1 MTIDYFFYAFYSIIQ
16 GITEF
21 IPISSSGHL
30 NLLELLYNKGSS
42 RNYLYET
49 TAHFSSLLALVFYLY
64 RQNHLEFNNIK
75 LNFIP
80 ITLATI
86 PAIIVGAFLILFNID
101 FFSFQIIGY
110 TSIIGGILLY
120 LSDLKIFQVIKISDK
135 KIKFLLAGFFQC
147 LAFLPGFSRSGSCII
162 AFRLMGE
169 NRKSSSVMSL
179 YLGMPII
186 LISFLSNIRDVDVIQ
201 FDFNIIII
209 FVLTFVFAYLTLKL
223 FIKYISNVGFKPFVI
238 YRLIFGLLILFL
250 LS

>member
-1 MTIDYFFYAFYSIIQ
+1 MTIDYLFYAFYSIIQ

-30 NLLELLYNKGSS
+30 NLLELLYNNSNS

-49 TAHFSSLLALVFYLY
+49 TAHFSSLLALVYYLY

-75 LNFIP
+75 LNFVP
-80 ITLATI
+80 IALATI
-86 PAIIVGAFLILFNID
+86 PAIVVGLFLKIFNLS

-120 LSDLKIFQVIKISDK
+120 LSDLKIFQVIKISNK
-135 KIKFLLAGFFQC
+135 KIKFLVAGFFQC

-169 NRKSSSVMSL
+169 DRKNSSVMSL

-186 LISFLSNIRDVDVIQ
+186 VISFLSNINDIDVFQ
-201 FDFNIIII
+201 FDFNLLII
-209 FVLTFVFAYLTLKL
+209 FILTFIFAYLTLKL
-223 FIKYISNVGFKPFVI
+223 FINYINSIGFKPFVI
-238 YRLIFGLLILFL
+238 YRIIFGLLILTL

>member
-1 MTIDYFFYAFYSIIQ
+1 MTIDYLFYFLYSIIQ

-30 NLLELLYNKGSS
+30 NLIELLYNKGNS

-64 RQNHLEFNNIK
+64 KQNHFEFNNIK

-80 ITLATI
+80 ITLATT
-86 PAIIVGAFLILFNID
+86 PAVVVGGLLILFDIN

-120 LSDLKIFQVIKISDK
+120 LSDLKIFQVIKVSNK
-135 KIKFLLAGFFQC
+135 KIKFLLAGLFQC

-169 NRKSSSVMSL
+169 NRKNSSVMSL
-179 YLGMPII
+179 YLGIPII
-186 LISFLSNIRDVDVIQ
+186 LISFLSNIRDIDVIQ
-201 FDFNIIII
+201 FNFNLLII
-209 FVLTFVFAYLTLKL
+209 FIFTFIFAYLTLKL
-223 FIKYISNVGFKPFVI
+223 FITYINDIGFKPFVI
-238 YRLIFGLLILFL
+238 YRLIFGLIILFL
-250 LS
+250 FS

>member
-1 MTIDYFFYAFYSIIQ
+1 MTIDYLFYAFYSIIQ

-30 NLLELLYNKGSS
+30 NLLELLYDKGNS

-49 TAHFSSLLALVFYLY
+49 TAHFSSLSALVLYLY
-64 RQNHLEFNNIK
+64 KQNHLEFNNIK

-86 PAIIVGAFLILFNID
+86 PAMVVGTFLILFEIN

-110 TSIIGGILLY
+110 SSILGGILLY

-169 NRKSSSVMSL
+169 NRKNSSVMSL

-186 LISFLSNIRDVDVIQ
+186 LISFLSNIRNVDVIQ
-201 FDFNIIII
+201 FDFNLLII
-209 FVLTFVFAYLTLKL
+209 FIFTFVFAYITLRL
-223 FIKYISNVGFKPFVI
+223 FISYINDIGFKPFVI
-238 YRLIFGLLILFL
+238 YRLIFGLIILFL

>member
-30 NLLELLYNKGSS
+30 NFLELLYNKGNS

-49 TAHFSSLLALVFYLY
+49 TAHFSSLLALILYLY
-64 RQNHLEFNNIK
+64 KQNHFEFNNIK
-75 LNFIP
+75 LNFVP
-80 ITLATI
+80 IALATI
-86 PAIIVGAFLILFNID
+86 PAILVGAYLKIFNIS

-120 LSDLKIFQVIKISDK
+120 LSDLKIFQVTKISDK
-135 KIKFLLAGFFQC
+135 KIKFLLAGLFQC

-186 LISFLSNIRDVDVIQ
+186 LISFLSNIRDVDVIK
-201 FDFNIIII
+201 FDFNIVII

-223 FIKYISNVGFKPFVI
+223 FINYINNIGFKPFVI

>member
-1 MTIDYFFYAFYSIIQ
+1 MTIDYLFYALYSIIQ

-30 NLLELLYNKGSS
+30 NLLELLNDNNNS

-64 RQNHLEFNNIK
+64 RQNHLEFTNIK
-75 LNFIP
+75 LNFVP
-80 ITLATI
+80 IALATI
-86 PAIIVGAFLILFNID
+86 PAIVVGLFIKIFNIS

-120 LSDLKIFQVIKISDK
+120 LSDLKIFQVIKISNK

-169 NRKSSSVMSL
+169 DRKNSSVMSL

-186 LISFLSNIRDVDVIQ
+186 VISFLSNIYDIEVIQ
-201 FDFNIIII
+201 FDFNLFII
-209 FVLTFVFAYLTLKL
+209 FILTFVFAYLTLKL
-223 FIKYISNVGFKPFVI
+223 FINYINKIGFKPFVI
-238 YRLIFGLLILFL
+238 YRIVFGFLILTL

>member
-1 MTIDYFFYAFYSIIQ
+1 MTIDYLFHFLYSIIQ

-30 NLLELLYNKGSS
+30 NLLELLYNKSIS

-64 RQNHLEFNNIK
+64 KQNHLEFDNIK

-80 ITLATI
+80 ITIATI
-86 PAIIVGAFLILFNID
+86 PAIVVGAFLILFEIN

-169 NRKSSSVMSL
+169 NRKNSSVMSL
-179 YLGMPII
+179 YLGIPII
-186 LISFLSNIRDVDVIQ
+186 LISFLSNIRDIDVIQ
-201 FDFNIIII
+201 FDFNLLII
-209 FVLTFVFAYLTLKL
+209 FIFTFIFAYLTLKL
-223 FIKYISNVGFKPFVI
+223 FITYINDIGFKPFVI
-238 YRLIFGLLILFL
+238 YRLIFGLIILFL
-250 LS
+250 FS

>member
-1 MTIDYFFYAFYSIIQ
+1 MTIEHLFYTFYSIIQ

-30 NLLELLYNKGSS
+30 NLLELFYNKSSS

-49 TAHFSSLLALVFYLY
+49 TAHFSSLLALLFYLY
-64 RQNHLEFNNIK
+64 RQNHLELNNIK

-86 PAIIVGAFLILFNID
+86 PAIVIGAFLIFFDIN

-135 KIKFLLAGFFQC
+135 KIKFLLAGLFQC

-169 NRKSSSVMSL
+169 NRKNSSIMSL

-201 FDFNIIII
+201 FDFNLMII
-209 FVLTFVFAYLTLKL
+209 FVLTFIFAYLTLKL
-223 FIKYISNVGFKPFVI
+223 FINYINNIGFKPFVI
-238 YRLIFGLLILFL
+238 YRLIFGLLILTL
-250 LS
+250 LN

>member
-1 MTIDYFFYAFYSIIQ
+1 MTLDYLFYAFYSIIQ

-30 NLLELLYNKGSS
+30 NLLELLCNEGNS

-49 TAHFSSLLALVFYLY
+49 TAHFSSLLALLLYLY
-64 RQNHLEFNNIK
+64 RQNHFEFNNIK
-75 LNFIP
+75 LNFVP
-80 ITLATI
+80 IALATI
-86 PAIIVGAFLILFNID
+86 PAIVVGAYLKIFNIS

-110 TSIIGGILLY
+110 TSIIGGVLLY

-135 KIKFLLAGFFQC
+135 KIKFLVAGLFQC

-162 AFRLMGE
+162 AFRLLGE
-169 NRKSSSVMSL
+169 NRKNSSVMSL

-201 FDFNIIII
+201 FDFNLLVI
-209 FVLTFVFAYLTLKL
+209 FILTFIFAYLTLKL
-223 FIKYISNVGFKPFVI
+223 FINYINNIGFKPFVI
-238 YRLIFGLLILFL
+238 YRLIFGLLILTL
-250 LS
+250 LN

>member
-1 MTIDYFFYAFYSIIQ
+1 MTIDYLFYAFYSIIQ

-30 NLLELLYNKGSS
+30 NLLELLYNNSNS

-49 TAHFSSLLALVFYLY
+49 TAHFSSLLALVYYLY
-64 RQNHLEFNNIK
+64 KQNHLGFKNIK
-75 LNFIP
+75 LNFVP
-80 ITLATI
+80 IALATI
-86 PAIIVGAFLILFNID
+86 PAIIVGLFLKILNLS
-101 FFSFQIIGY
+101 FFSFQIIAY

-120 LSDLKIFQVIKISDK
+120 LSDLKIFQVIKISNK
-135 KIKFLLAGFFQC
+135 KIKFLVAGFFQC

-169 NRKSSSVMSL
+169 DRKNSSVMSL

-186 LISFLSNIRDVDVIQ
+186 VISFLSNINDIDVFQ
-201 FDFNIIII
+201 FDFNLLII
-209 FVLTFVFAYLTLKL
+209 FILTFIFAYLTLKI
-223 FIKYISNVGFKPFVI
+223 FINYINSIGFKPFVI
-238 YRLIFGLLILFL
+238 YRIIFGLLILTL

>member
-16 GITEF
+16 GVTEF

-30 NLLELLYNKGSS
+30 NLLELLYNKGNS

-64 RQNHLEFNNIK
+64 KQNHLEFNNIK

-80 ITLATI
+80 ITIATI
-86 PAIIVGAFLILFNID
+86 PAIVVGAFLILFDIN

-110 TSIIGGILLY
+110 TSILGGILLY
-120 LSDLKIFQVIKISDK
+120 LSDLKIFQVINISDK

-162 AFRLMGE
+162 AFRIMGE
-169 NRKSSSVMSL
+169 NRKNSSVMSL
-179 YLGMPII
+179 YLGIPII
-186 LISFLSNIRDVDVIQ
+186 LISFLSNIRDIDVIQ
-201 FDFNIIII
+201 FDFNLLII
-209 FVLTFVFAYLTLKL
+209 FIFTFIFAYLTLKL
-223 FIKYISNVGFKPFVI
+223 FISYINDIGFKPFVI
-238 YRLIFGLLILFL
+238 YRLIFGLIILFL
-250 LS
+250 FS

>member
-1 MTIDYFFYAFYSIIQ
+1 MTIDYLFYFLYSIIQ

-30 NLLELLYNKGSS
+30 NLLELLYKKGNS

-49 TAHFSSLLALVFYLY
+49 TAHFSSLLSLVFYLY
-64 RQNHLEFNNIK
+64 KQNHLEFNNIK
-75 LNFIP
+75 LNFVLIA
-80 ITLATI
+80 LATI
-86 PAIIVGAFLILFNID
+86 PAIVVGLFLKIFSIS
-101 FFSFQIIGY
+101 FFSFEIIGY
-110 TSIIGGILLY
+110 TSIVGGILLY

-169 NRKSSSVMSL
+169 NRKNSSVMSL

-186 LISFLSNIRDVDVIQ
+186 LISFLSNIRDIDTIQ
-201 FDFNIIII
+201 FDFNLLII
-209 FVLTFVFAYLTLKL
+209 FIFTFIFAYLTLRI
-223 FIKYISNVGFKPFVI
+223 FISYINDIGFKPFVI
-238 YRLIFGLLILFL
+238 YRLIFGLIILFL

>member
-1 MTIDYFFYAFYSIIQ
+1 MTIDYLFYTFYSIIQ

-30 NLLELLYNKGSS
+30 NLLELLYSKSDS

-86 PAIIVGAFLILFNID
+86 PAIVVGAFLILFDIN
-101 FFSFQIIGY
+101 FFSFKIIGY
-110 TSIIGGILLY
+110 TSILGGILLY

-135 KIKFLLAGFFQC
+135 KIKFLVAGLFQC

-162 AFRLMGE
+162 AFRLLGE
-169 NRKSSSVMSL
+169 NRRSSSVMSL
-179 YLGMPII
+179 YLGIPII
-186 LISFLSNIRDVDVIQ
+186 LISFLSNIRDINVFQ
-201 FDFNIIII
+201 FDFNLFVI
-209 FVLTFVFAYLTLKL
+209 FILTFIFAYLTLKL
-223 FIKYISNVGFKPFVI
+223 FINYINNIGFKPFVI
-238 YRLIFGLLILFL
+238 YRLIFGLLILIL
-250 LS
+250 LN

>member
-30 NLLELLYNKGSS
+30 NLLELLYNKGNS

-64 RQNHLEFNNIK
+64 KQNHLEFNNMK

-162 AFRLMGE
+162 AFRLIGE
-169 NRKSSSVMSL
+169 NRKNSSIISL

-186 LISFLSNIRDVDVIQ
+186 LISFLSNIRNIDVMQ
-201 FDFNIIII
+201 FDLNLIII
-209 FVLTFVFAYLTLKL
+209 FVLTFIFAYLTLKL
-223 FIKYISNVGFKPFVI
+223 FINYINNIGFKPFVI

>member
-1 MTIDYFFYAFYSIIQ
+1 MTIDYLFYTFYSIIQ

-30 NLLELLYNKGSS
+30 NLLELLYNKGNS

-64 RQNHLEFNNIK
+64 KQNHLEFNNIK

-86 PAIIVGAFLILFNID
+86 PAVVVGALLILFDIN

-169 NRKSSSVMSL
+169 NRKDSSVMSL
-179 YLGMPII
+179 YLGMPIV

-201 FDFNIIII
+201 FDFNLIII
-209 FVLTFVFAYLTLKL
+209 FVLTFIFAYLTLKL
-223 FIKYISNVGFKPFVI
+223 FIHYVNNIGFKPFVI
-238 YRLIFGLLILFL
+238 YRLIFGLLVLYFFN
-250 LS
+250 

>member
-1 MTIDYFFYAFYSIIQ
+1 MTIDYLFYFLYSIIQ

-30 NLLELLYNKGSS
+30 NLLELLYNKSIS

-64 RQNHLEFNNIK
+64 KQNHFEFNIIK

-80 ITLATI
+80 ITIATI
-86 PAIIVGAFLILFNID
+86 PAIVVGAFLILFDIN

-110 TSIIGGILLY
+110 TSILGGILLY
-120 LSDLKIFQVIKISDK
+120 LSDLKIFQVINISDK

-162 AFRLMGE
+162 AFRIMGE
-169 NRKSSSVMSL
+169 NRKNSSVMSL
-179 YLGMPII
+179 YLGIPII
-186 LISFLSNIRDVDVIQ
+186 LISFLSNIRDIDVIQ
-201 FDFNIIII
+201 FDFNLLII
-209 FVLTFVFAYLTLKL
+209 FIFTFIFAYLTLKL
-223 FIKYISNVGFKPFVI
+223 FITYINDIGFKPFVI
-238 YRLIFGLLILFL
+238 YRLIFGLIILFL

>member
-1 MTIDYFFYAFYSIIQ
+1 MTIDYLFYFLYSIIQ

-30 NLLELLYNKGSS
+30 NLLELLYNKGNS

-64 RQNHLEFNNIK
+64 KQNHFEFNNIK

-80 ITLATI
+80 ITIATI
-86 PAIIVGAFLILFNID
+86 PAIVVGAFLILFDIN

-110 TSIIGGILLY
+110 TSILGGILLY
-120 LSDLKIFQVIKISDK
+120 LSDLKIFQVINISDK

-162 AFRLMGE
+162 AFRIMGE
-169 NRKSSSVMSL
+169 NRKNSSVMSL
-179 YLGMPII
+179 YLGIPII
-186 LISFLSNIRDVDVIQ
+186 LISFLSNIRDIDVIQ
-201 FDFNIIII
+201 FDFNLLII
-209 FVLTFVFAYLTLKL
+209 FIFTFIFAYLTLKL
-223 FIKYISNVGFKPFVI
+223 FISYINDIGFKPFVI
-238 YRLIFGLLILFL
+238 YRLILGLIILFL
-250 LS
+250 FS

>member
-1 MTIDYFFYAFYSIIQ
+1 MTIDYFFYAFYSVIQ

>member
-1 MTIDYFFYAFYSIIQ
+1 MTFDYLFYTLYSIIQ

-30 NLLELLYNKGSS
+30 NLLELLYNKDNS

-64 RQNHLEFNNIK
+64 KQNHLEFNNIK
-75 LNFIP
+75 LNLIP

-86 PAIIVGAFLILFNID
+86 PAVVVGSLIILFDIN

-120 LSDLKIFQVIKISDK
+120 LSDLRIFQVIKISNK

-169 NRKSSSVMSL
+169 NRKNSSVMSL

-201 FDFNIIII
+201 FDFNLLII
-209 FVLTFVFAYLTLKL
+209 FIFTFIFAYLTLKL
-223 FIKYISNVGFKPFVI
+223 FIIYINDIGFKPFVI
-238 YRLIFGLLILFL
+238 YRLIFGLIILYLF
-250 LS
+250 S